1 MKVLGWLLRA
11 AFFLLIFALA
21 LNNTA
26 PVVVHG
32 LFGTRWEGPLALVL
46 LIVLL
51 LGVLLGMA
59 VMAPLWWRARRQARR
74 DGPQAAGTPAP
85 PAAPATR
92 NAETDW
98 PDAV

>member
-1 MKVLGWLLRA
+1 MKLLGWLLRA
-11 AFFLLIFALA
+11 AFFLLVFALA
-21 LNNTA
+21 LNNQA

-51 LGVLLGMA
+51 LGVVLGVL
-59 VMAPLWWRARRQARR
+59 VMAPLWWRARRQAR
-74 DGPQAAGTPAP
+74 QSATA
-85 PAAPATR
+85 PAAPAAAASAAAPPR
-92 NAETDW
+92 PQPDL